1 MIREDLISSAIS
13 FLQDPSVAASSL
25 ENRVAFLRSKN
36 LTQEEIDAAL
46 ARAAGDGS
54 ATAQQSPVPPPPPP
68 IPAQNNHGYSN
79 QSMMIR
85 QPGYGYC
92 PYPGQWGGPPEPP
105 KRDWRDWFIM
115 ATVTSGVGY
124 AAYAIA
130 KRYIAPLIAPPTP
143 PQIEADKASIDAS
156 FSRAFA
162 LIDQLAADTAAVKE
176 SEAART
182 EKLDSTFSSLNT
194 MIEDL
199 KAANTRRENEA
210 RVTADQVSGLREL
223 VPKALEGWKQVEDR
237 KVEELGAEVRSL
249 RKLLQNR
256 MGGGGGGAQTP
267 TSVVGG
273 QALASQSTFGG
284 KLPFASED
292 PDRST
297 QNATNTSATASA
309 ADRSGTV
316 ETQDE
321 DVIAPAPGINVPKR
335 DASAH
340 RGGFGSGKAA
350 IPAWQMA
357 AKSKN
362 GDAGSSDAGVG
373 S

>member
-1 MIREDLISSAIS
+1 MVREDLISSAIS

-36 LTQEEIDAAL
+36 LTQEEIDTAL

-54 ATAQQSPVPPPPPP
+54 STAQQSPAPAAPPP

-79 QSMMIR
+79 HSMMR
-85 QPGYGYC
+85 QPGYGYG
-92 PYPGQWGGPPEPP
+92 PYPGQWGVPPEPP

-143 PQIEADKASIDAS
+143 PQIEADKATIDAS

-182 EKLDSTFSSLNT
+182 EKLDSTLSSLNT
-194 MIEDL
+194 TIDDL

-210 RVTADQVSGLREL
+210 RVTAEQVGGLREL
-223 VPKALEGWKQVEDR
+223 VPKALEGWKQGEDR

-256 MGGGGGGAQTP
+256 MGGGAQTP
-267 TSVVGG
+267 TSAAGG

-284 KLPFASED
+284 KLPFTSED

-297 QNATNTSATASA
+297 QSATNTSATASA

-321 DVIAPAPGINVPKR
+321 DVIAPAPGINVLKR